1 MPSNEIVG
9 HHIRKLVQVMYLYN
23 LPSPSLF
30 FCMSLKV
37 GSSFQVLGETIH
49 ITSEYL
55 SKETK
60 ATSAGSKVQVLKAEN
75 LKLRKDLVSAMDK
88 VNTSKEKAKVLFN
101 DLKAERQLTLEK
113 DEQLQAAKESVKT
126 IAAMSV
132 EAFQQT
138 NEYNTVLFSWYYKGF
153 ELLQRYL
160 GKHPIGMDLE
170 SLDLEVVDKKMAA
183 NEAAQSATITL
194 EENALELTQVGGDK
208 ADA

>member
-1 MPSNEIVG
+1 
-9 HHIRKLVQVMYLYN
+9 
-23 LPSPSLF
+23 
-30 FCMSLKV
+30 MSLKV

-60 ATSAGSKVQVLKAEN
+60 ATIVGSKVQVLKAKN
-75 LKLRKDLVSAMDK
+75 LKLSKDLISAMDK
-88 VNTSKEKAKVLFN
+88 VNTSKEKAKVLFDN
-101 DLKAERQLTLEK
+101 LKAERQLTLEK
-113 DEQLQAAKESVKT
+113 DEQQQAAKERVKT
-126 IAAMSV
+126 IAAKSV

-160 GKHPIGMDLE
+160 VNYPIGMDLE

-183 NEAAQSATITL
+183 NEATQSATIAL
-194 EENALELTQVGGDK
+194 EENASELTQAGGDK

>member
-1 MPSNEIVG
+1 
-9 HHIRKLVQVMYLYN
+9 MYLYN
-23 LPSPSLF
+23 LPSPSLL

-60 ATSAGSKVQVLKAEN
+60 ATFVGSKVQVLKAKN
-75 LKLRKDLVSAMDK
+75 LKLSKDLISAMDK
-88 VNTSKEKAKVLFN
+88 VNTSKEKAKVLFDN
-101 DLKAERQLTLEK
+101 LKAERQLTLEK
-113 DEQLQAAKESVKT
+113 DEQQQAAKERVKT
-126 IAAMSV
+126 IAAKSV

-160 GKHPIGMDLE
+160 VNYPIGMDLE

-183 NEAAQSATITL
+183 NEATQSATIAL
-194 EENALELTQVGGDK
+194 EENASELTQAGGDK

>member
-1 MPSNEIVG
+1 
-9 HHIRKLVQVMYLYN
+9 MYLYN

-60 ATSAGSKVQVLKAEN
+60 ATIVGSKVQVLKAKN
-75 LKLRKDLVSAMDK
+75 LKLSQDLISAMDK
-88 VNTSKEKAKVLFN
+88 VNTSKEKAKVLFDN
-101 DLKAERQLTLEK
+101 LKAERQLTLEK
-113 DEQLQAAKESVKT
+113 DEQQQAAKERVKT
-126 IAAMSV
+126 IAAKSV

-160 GKHPIGMDLE
+160 VNYPIGMDLE

-183 NEAAQSATITL
+183 NEATQSATIAL
-194 EENALELTQVGGDK
+194 EENASELTQAGGDK